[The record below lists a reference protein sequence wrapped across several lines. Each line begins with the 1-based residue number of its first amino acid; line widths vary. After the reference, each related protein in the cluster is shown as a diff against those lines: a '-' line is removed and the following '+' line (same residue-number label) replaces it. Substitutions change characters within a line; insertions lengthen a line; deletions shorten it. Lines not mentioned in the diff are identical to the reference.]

1 MKRYFQFQMTMIPN
15 SLFVDNYFCR
25 GLIGWEANMGIQPM
39 FNNYEAV
46 ALMCAYLSKFE
57 SECLLIMKQAV
68 PDAFEK
74 KLKNYEQMKLVACAY
89 INKR

>member
-1 MKRYFQFQMTMIPN
+1 
-15 SLFVDNYFCR
+15 
-25 GLIGWEANMGIQPM
+25 M